1 MTWKDGGDGDDVSFL
16 IDLLIFA
23 MERISRL
30 LSINLD
36 LVNCET
42 CPILHSKN
50 FLGDESLLTQY

>member
-50 FLGDESLLTQY
+50 F